1 MDRAQLADFLRARRE
16 SLQPEDVGLPRG
28 PRRRTAGLRREEVAA
43 LSGVSGDYY
52 SRIEQ
57 RRGPM
62 PSEQILAAL
71 AQGLHLTVQERD
83 HLFQL
88 AGHAVPRRIQRGD
101 HINAGMMR
109 VLDRMQDTPAQVEN
123 LLGETL
129 KQTRLAVALLGEE
142 TAHTGLE
149 RSRAYRWFTN
159 PRVREMF
166 PEDDHDHHSRNLTA
180 QLAAVY
186 ARTGKDSPAGTL
198 VDALRARSREF
209 AGIWDEHPVVGPYCE
224 PKRIRHPDLG
234 TLELYGQTLL
244 DPDQFQ
250 TLIVFTA
257 LPGSESYDKLQLLP
271 AIGSRPA

>member
-257 LPGSESYDKLQLLP
+257 LPRSESYDKLQLLP
-271 AIGSRPA
+271 AVGSRPA

>member
-57 RRGPM
+57 RRGPV

-71 AQGLHLTVQERD
+71 AQGMHLTVEERD
-83 HLFQL
+83 HLFRL
-88 AGHAVPRRIQRGD
+88 AGHAVPGRIQRGD

-142 TAHTGLE
+142 TAYTGHE

-159 PRVREMF
+159 PQVRGMF

-186 ARTGKDSPAGTL
+186 ARTGKDSAAGTL
-198 VDALRARSREF
+198 VDALRIRSREF

-224 PKRIRHPDLG
+224 PKRIQHPDLG
-234 TLELYGQTLL
+234 TLELYGQALL

-271 AIGSRPA
+271 AVGSRRG

>member
-1 MDRAQLADFLRARRE
+1 MDRAQLADFLRTRRE

-71 AQGLHLTVQERD
+71 AQGMHLTMEERD
-83 HLFQL
+83 HLFEL
-88 AGHAVPRRIQRGD
+88 AGHPVPRRIQRGD

-142 TAHTGLE
+142 TGYTGAE

-166 PEDDHDHHSRNLTA
+166 PEQDHDHHGRNLTA

-186 ARTGKDSPAGTL
+186 ARTGKNSPAGTL
-198 VDALRARSREF
+198 VHTLRARSDEF
-209 AGIWDEHPVVGPYCE
+209 AGIWDQHPVVGPYCE

-257 LPGSESYDKLQLLP
+257 LPGSESHEKLQLLP
-271 AIGSRPA
+271 AVGSRLS

>member
-71 AQGLHLTVQERD
+71 AQGMHLTVEERD

-142 TAHTGLE
+142 TAYTGLE

-159 PRVREMF
+159 ARVRGMF
-166 PEDDHDHHSRNLTA
+166 PDDDHDHHSRNLTA

-198 VDALRARSREF
+198 VGALRVRSREF

-257 LPGSESYDKLQLLP
+257 LPGSESHDKLQLLP
-271 AIGSRPA
+271 AVGSRPG

>member
-271 AIGSRPA
+271 AVGSRPA